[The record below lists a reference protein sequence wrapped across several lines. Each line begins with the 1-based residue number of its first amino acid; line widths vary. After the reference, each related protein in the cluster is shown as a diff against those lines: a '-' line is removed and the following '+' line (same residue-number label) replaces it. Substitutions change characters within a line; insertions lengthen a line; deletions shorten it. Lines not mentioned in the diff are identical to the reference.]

1 MRQFAKVRLSNQNSL
16 LIYYNKYFIAQN
28 IAIQHIICFLASE
41 YVVLKNVE
49 LCNEQTIIDFEN
61 ECLLAARITENNY
74 VGMEINETRPRGCYV
89 NESGAVWFNP
99 VGNRQ
104 ENSLIQPICRK
115 G

>member
-1 MRQFAKVRLSNQNSL
+1 M
-16 LIYYNKYFIAQN
+16 YYNKYFIVKN

-41 YVVLKNVE
+41 YVVLENEK

-61 ECLLAARITENNY
+61 ECLLAARLTDNNY
-74 VGMEINETRPRGCYV
+74 TGMEINETRPGGCYV
-89 NESGAVWFNP
+89 NENGAVRFNP
-99 VGNRQ
+99 DGNRN